1 MAATEE
7 KERVQ
12 KERKGKEEL
21 AGSRFFTGTVAA
33 SVACLTGQSI
43 TDQRGSIGSSIG
55 STDSGSGDVHI
66 QLHMPQFHAKVQSM
80 ITVITQHCSVWML
93 LLLLHV
99 RSHACK
105 PPCKTHS
112 LGFTLLGLAHC
123 CHIAVKWSERI
134 RGTNNLT

>member
-21 AGSRFFTGTVAA
+21 AGSRFFTGTVA

-43 TDQRGSIGSSIG
+43 TDQRGSIGISIS
-55 STDSGSGDVHI
+55 STDSGSGDVPM

-80 ITVITQHCSVWML
+80 IT
-93 LLLLHV
+93 
-99 RSHACK
+99 RSHN
-105 PPCKTHS
+105 T
-112 LGFTLLGLAHC
+112 
-123 CHIAVKWSERI
+123 AVCV
-134 RGTNNLT
+134 GAQCGC